1 MRLTGFEPATF
12 RVGELRH
19 TMKKGLMTGFL
30 VVMDQN
36 RRGDEEGTNCAAA
49 GIWRDCSDGG
59 QVVVSPKGYQVIAI
73 KLKIDY
79 SFLLFSPEFR

>member
-1 MRLTGFEPATF
+1 MIKKNPEVSLLTLQDFMRLTGFEPATF

-19 TMKKGLMTGFL
+19 TMKKGLMTGFV
-30 VVMDQN
+30 VVMDKN

-59 QVVVSPKGYQVIAI
+59 QVVVNLYPPVTR
-73 KLKIDY
+73 L
-79 SFLLFSPEFR
+79 